1 MVFIS
6 DFRQGSLIFYMQ
18 RKIRNK
24 IDKELFLHFN
34 NKKQSVSDDFQGKWG
49 EAIAC
54 VLNHYKD
61 TLKYKLIIYRYALS
75 QNEVQICMAL
85 NIEKTT
91 LYNWINE
98 IITVTLIFASI
109 QGLVEYDFHKKELS
123 LK

>member
-1 MVFIS
+1 MMFIS

-34 NKKQSVSDDFQGKWG
+34 NKQQSVSDDLQGEWG
-49 EAIAC
+49 KAIAC
-54 VLNHYKD
+54 VLNHFKD
-61 TLKYKLIIYRYALS
+61 TLKYNLIIYRYALS

-98 IITVTLIFASI
+98 ILTVTLIFASI
-109 QGLVEYDFHKKELS
+109 QGLVEYDFNKKELS

>member
-1 MVFIS
+1 MIFK
-6 DFRQGSLIFYMQ
+6 GS
-18 RKIRNK
+18 
-24 IDKELFLHFN
+24 
-34 NKKQSVSDDFQGKWG
+34 GG